1 MVMVCTWFIYI
12 WATYIHS
19 LSWNKAIWGWFPLL
33 TIIYGGRNEVV
44 IIYPDNF
51 KSTDLRWLKRCNRR
65 VLLGNPQSSA
75 LFPFRLQILWCTY
88 PSEKYDSQLGWLFP
102 IYGKKNMFQ
111 TTNQYL
117 SLSWSTCIPT
127 STSIWLSYTVVLHQT
142 EIFQVLLLFG
152 ESDQL
157 HDNAWSVNKLR
168 CPT

>member
-33 TIIYGGRNEVV
+33 TIIYGGRNEAV

-111 TTNQYL
+111 TTNQMRFKQSHRVYIHSPQHVMA
-117 SLSWSTCIPT
+117 SLVPSTIT
-127 STSIWLSYTVVLHQT
+127 LEW
-142 EIFQVLLLFG
+142 
-152 ESDQL
+152 
-157 HDNAWSVNKLR
+157 HDNFPGNV
-168 CPT
+168 CPRTIWKIWTA